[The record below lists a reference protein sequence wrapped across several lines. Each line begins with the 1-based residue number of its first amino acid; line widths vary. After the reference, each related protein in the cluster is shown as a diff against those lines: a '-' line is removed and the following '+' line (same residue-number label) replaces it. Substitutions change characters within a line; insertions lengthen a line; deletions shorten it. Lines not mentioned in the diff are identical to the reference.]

1 MTHSLS
7 TFDADSPPAMYRSA
21 TLAMVVSSTSMKVG
35 MTTAMA
41 TNQGLIAGR
50 LRAPGA
56 RVTLHTRG
64 LLGNEPGWSRILD
77 AASVSTF
84 MGRGG
89 PGERVRWVARRPGR
103 WARWG
108 LGEAGKVVA

>member
-21 TLAMVVSSTSMKVG
+21 TLAIVVSNTSMKVG

-50 LRAPGA
+50 LRVLGA
-56 RVTLHTRG
+56 MVTRLT
-64 LLGNEPGWSRILD
+64 
-77 AASVSTF
+77 
-84 MGRGG
+84 
-89 PGERVRWVARRPGR
+89 
-103 WARWG
+103 WG
-108 LGEAGKVVA
+108 LFRQEEPRRRNRRDSPASPRSGLHCLRGPHFLDVIGNKGYNGRMVR